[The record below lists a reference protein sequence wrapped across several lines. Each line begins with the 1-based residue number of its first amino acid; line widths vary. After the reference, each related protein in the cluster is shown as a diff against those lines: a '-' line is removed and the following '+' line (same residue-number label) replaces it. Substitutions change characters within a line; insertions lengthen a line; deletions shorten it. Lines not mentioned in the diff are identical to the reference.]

1 MIYYQIT
8 QFGLNAYT
16 LKAPKCML
24 RVVDAQTGKFKMVA
38 FNLAER
44 SDLMIPMS
52 YDMVKDLPNSHVSGL
67 FLAAAHISLYVAH
80 YEVISLPWWAKLL
93 KIVQVV
99 LFIMGLMGLTSATAL
114 SFMIK
119 QILIHYAMKELMD
132 YALEHF
138 SPEIALII
146 IIAAYAISG
155 RFKDLDLTV
164 FLDLVNFLGD
174 LTNVMGTV
182 LEHYAYEELDDIN
195 DEQEK
200 QELLQEK
207 KMDALHEVQQ
217 ALFYDNDGNPL
228 DLTRSSRNVLIN
240 PMSPALY
247 LSNSTENYHMIG
259 IGCYNYDA
267 IYDNMYEQKILTT

>member
-1 MIYYQIT
+1 
-8 QFGLNAYT
+8 
-16 LKAPKCML
+16 ML

-38 FNLAER
+38 FNLAEK

-52 YDMVKDLPNSHVSGL
+52 YDMVKDLPNDHVTSL
-67 FLAAAHISLYVAH
+67 FVAAAHISLYVAH
-80 YEVISLPWWAKLL
+80 YEVIELPLWVKLL

-99 LFIMGLMGLTSATAL
+99 LFIMALLDPKLKGLEAIVAFIL
-114 SFMIK
+114 K
-119 QILIHYAMKELMD
+119 QALIHYLMKEVVKF
-132 YALEHF
+132 ALDKF
-138 SPEIALII
+138 SPEVAFLI

-155 RFKDLDLTV
+155 KFKDLDLTV

-174 LTNVMGTV
+174 LTNVIGNV

-217 ALFYDNDGNPL
+217 ACFADSDWNSL
-228 DLTRSSRNVLIN
+228 DYTRSSKNVLIN
-240 PMSPALY
+240 PMSPSLY
-247 LSNSTENYHMIG
+247 LSNSVENYHMIG
-259 IGCYNYDA
+259 IGCYNYEA